1 MEDDSI
7 QATIRQLGP
16 SLIPPV
22 GVHTGILGGPMFD
35 SLADRIRQD
44 DGPPVKTSVRLIRM
58 AMVVLVAV
66 VLFGGLYMVVQHLE

>member
-1 MEDDSI
+1 
-7 QATIRQLGP
+7 
-16 SLIPPV
+16 
-22 GVHTGILGGPMFD
+22 MFD